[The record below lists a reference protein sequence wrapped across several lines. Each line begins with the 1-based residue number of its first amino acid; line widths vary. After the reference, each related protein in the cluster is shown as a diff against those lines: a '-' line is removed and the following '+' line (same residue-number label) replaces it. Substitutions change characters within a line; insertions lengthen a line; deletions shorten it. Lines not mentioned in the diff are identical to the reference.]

1 MISCGVTT
9 VLLCEC
15 SNLSE
20 IRTHCITF
28 SSEVCLSFS
37 VIFQKTLATMPA
49 TTKQILAAL
58 LLASAGQTFAF
69 RSGLS
74 REPLASLSASRNSDQ
89 IDQTHAIGA
98 TLDSSSV
105 SSFSAN
111 RPQSRRDSFRKVFSI
126 AVAGT
131 AMAAGTP
138 ANAASTPTAAEL
150 ERLRKGHAR
159 VQYLL
164 QNWDDITEVCKN
176 NSDQATKQVVRT
188 DGGDKC
194 EKTPLNVQIYMGYKS
209 TEDPLYKA
217 DKLMVRAAPLV
228 KDNFDQVDYL
238 EAVENYKEKADNTA
252 MMAYTSSWGEANP
265 NGGKDVIDDYL
276 EKTRL
281 DVVSS
286 EKSLRQILTYLG
298 LEPLPASKNP

>member
-1 MISCGVTT
+1 
-9 VLLCEC
+9 
-15 SNLSE
+15 
-20 IRTHCITF
+20 
-28 SSEVCLSFS
+28 
-37 VIFQKTLATMPA
+37 MPA
-49 TTKQILAAL
+49 TTKQFIAAL
-58 LLASAGQTFAF
+58 LLASSDPASAF
-69 RSGLS
+69 RPGLS
-74 REPLASLSASRNSDQ
+74 REPPASLSASKNSDQ
-89 IDQTHAIGA
+89 LDQTRAIGES
-98 TLDSSSV
+98 LDSSSL
-105 SSFSAN
+105 SSFSVN
-111 RPQSRRDSFRKVFSI
+111 QLQNRRDSIRNAFSVAI
-126 AVAGT
+126 AGT
-131 AMAAGTP
+131 AMVMGTP
-138 ANAASTPTAAEL
+138 ANAAPVPTAAEL
-150 ERLRKGHAR
+150 EKLRKGHAR

-164 QNWDDITEVCKN
+164 QNWDDITQVCKN
-176 NSDQATKQVVRT
+176 NSDQANKQVVRT

-228 KDNFDQVDYL
+228 KDDFDQADYL

-286 EKSLRQILTYLG
+286 EKSLRQVLTYLG
-298 LEPLPASKNP
+298 LEPLPANKNP

>member
-1 MISCGVTT
+1 MTAAS
-9 VLLCEC
+9 
-15 SNLSE
+15 
-20 IRTHCITF
+20 
-28 SSEVCLSFS
+28 
-37 VIFQKTLATMPA
+37 K
-49 TTKQILAAL
+49 KQFLGAL
-58 LLASAGQTFAF
+58 LLAASAGQASAF
-69 RSGLS
+69 RPSPSMSHRSSTSLCSSPDQTSEIHGHNDNDVGSSISSSMNEGLPLS
-74 REPLASLSASRNSDQ
+74 RRALFRDAAS
-89 IDQTHAIGA
+89 A
-98 TLDSSSV
+98 T
-105 SSFSAN
+105 
-111 RPQSRRDSFRKVFSI
+111 I
-126 AVAGT
+126 AGMTVA
-131 AMAAGTP
+131 AAPSLFPVGFV
-138 ANAASTPTAAEL
+138 ANAASNVPTPAEL

-159 VQYLL
+159 VKYML
-164 QNWDDITEVCKN
+164 QNWEDITEICRN
-176 NSDQATKQVVRT
+176 NSDQANKQVVRT

-217 DKLMVRAAPLV
+217 DKLMVRAAALV
-228 KDNFDQVDYL
+228 KDDFDQADYL

-286 EKSLRQILTYLG
+286 EKSLLKILAYLG

>member
-1 MISCGVTT
+1 MKVARQQQSFSFLGA
-9 VLLCEC
+9 VLL
-15 SNLSE
+15 LSVGQLLTVPVLSWSPVSTGAPS
-20 IRTHCITF
+20 RSRVQQLQLQAQGVSSDPL
-28 SSEVCLSFS
+28 SSE
-37 VIFQKTLATMPA
+37 
-49 TTKQILAAL
+49 
-58 LLASAGQTFAF
+58 GQ
-69 RSGLS
+69 
-74 REPLASLSASRNSDQ
+74 
-89 IDQTHAIGA
+89 
-98 TLDSSSV
+98 
-105 SSFSAN
+105 
-111 RPQSRRDSFRKVFSI
+111 QSRRGLFQ
-126 AVAGT
+126 
-131 AMAAGTP
+131 
-138 ANAASTPTAAEL
+138 NAASVAAAALATNLVVGRPVAAVAASLPSASEL

-159 VQYLL
+159 IQYML
-164 QNWDDITEVCKN
+164 QNWDDITQVCKN
-176 NSDQATKQVVRT
+176 TSDQALKQVVRT

-228 KDNFDQVDYL
+228 KEEFDQADYL
-238 EAVENYKEKADNTA
+238 EAVENYREKADNTA

-286 EKSLRQILTYLG
+286 EKSLRQILNYLG

>member
-1 MISCGVTT
+1 
-9 VLLCEC
+9 
-15 SNLSE
+15 
-20 IRTHCITF
+20 
-28 SSEVCLSFS
+28 
-37 VIFQKTLATMPA
+37 MPA

-58 LLASAGQTFAF
+58 LFVSASPASAF
-69 RSGLS
+69 RHGLS
-74 REPLASLSASRNSDQ
+74 KEPLASLSASRNSDQ
-89 IDQTHAIGA
+89 LDKTPAIGES
-98 TLDSSSV
+98 LDSSSA

-111 RPQSRRDSFRKVFSI
+111 RPQNRRDSIRNVFSI
-126 AVAGT
+126 AIAGT
-131 AMAAGTP
+131 AMAAGAP
-138 ANAASTPTAAEL
+138 ANAATPTAAEL

-159 VQYLL
+159 IQYLL
-164 QNWDDITEVCKN
+164 QNWDDITQVCKN
-176 NSDQATKQVVRT
+176 NSDQANKQVVRT

-228 KDNFDQVDYL
+228 KDDFDQADYL

>member
-1 MISCGVTT
+1 
-9 VLLCEC
+9 
-15 SNLSE
+15 
-20 IRTHCITF
+20 
-28 SSEVCLSFS
+28 
-37 VIFQKTLATMPA
+37 MPA
-49 TTKQILAAL
+49 ATKHFLGAL
-58 LLASAGQTFAF
+58 LLVATSGQVSPFQP
-69 RSGLS
+69 RHS
-74 REPLASLSASRNSDQ
+74 RGPMPSLSLSKNREQFDDNSSL
-89 IDQTHAIGA
+89 G
-98 TLDSSSV
+98 SSVESSV
-105 SSFSAN
+105 SSLSMEQ
-111 RPQSRRDSFRKVFSI
+111 PQSRRDAIGKAFSI
-126 AVAGT
+126 AIAGT
-131 AMAAGTP
+131 TAVAMGMGEP
-138 ANAASTPTAAEL
+138 ANAASSVPTAAEL

-159 VQYLL
+159 IQYML
-164 QNWDDITEVCKN
+164 QNWEDITQVCKN

-217 DKLMVRAAPLV
+217 DKLMVRAVPLV
-228 KDNFDQVDYL
+228 KDDFDQADYL

-286 EKSLRQILTYLG
+286 EKSLRLILKYLG